1 MDQGLSPTRD
11 EATRAVPT
19 PHLRQCTATSKRSG
33 KQCGKYA
40 MKGQRTCMFHG
51 GKTPEALDK
60 AKVMMELAELRVR
73 GLSDEAVNTLERLLR
88 AESESVSLGAAKDL
102 LDRGGLK
109 AKDQIELDTT
119 ITVTRPW

>member
-1 MDQGLSPTRD
+1 MDQLSTKMTTETVLPGPVRHS
-11 EATRAVPT
+11 R
-19 PHLRQCTATSKRSG
+19 LCTAHNRSG
-33 KQCGKYA
+33 NLCRRWA
-40 MKGQRTCMFHG
+40 MKGQRTCMMHG
-51 GKTPEALDK
+51 GKTPASLDK

-73 GLSDEAVNTLERLLR
+73 GLSDEAVNALERLLR
-88 AESESVSLGAAKDL
+88 ADSESVVLGAAKDL